1 MNRWWSKVGKW
12 WVHGRG
18 SFGIAFITFEYLLIS
33 IALAEK
39 IVGKSS
45 FFGDT
50 KAFARLVYYL
60 YVVSVFIFL
69 FSFWSN
75 LSSHFQ
81 YHHLKT
87 HHHHNHH
94 HEQRRH
100 HHHHHHHYRHHYH
113 HHHHQHHLH
122 HWLFENVVPLFSFFL
137 CTIFTFLVIF
147 FFSACEP
154 NPCQHGGTCYEESNA
169 EGYRCECT
177 QEYEGMKC
185 ECK

>member
-1 MNRWWSKVGKW
+1 M
-12 WVHGRG
+12 
-18 SFGIAFITFEYLLIS
+18 IS

-100 HHHHHHHYRHHYH
+100 HHHHHHYRHHY

-137 CTIFTFLVIF
+137 CTILTFLVSCF
-147 FFSACEP
+147 FQLV
-154 NPCQHGGTCYEESNA
+154 NPILANMEGRVMKNLMQKVTDANA
-169 EGYRCECT
+169 PKNTKGWNANVS
-177 QEYEGMKC
+177 K
-185 ECK
+185 KD